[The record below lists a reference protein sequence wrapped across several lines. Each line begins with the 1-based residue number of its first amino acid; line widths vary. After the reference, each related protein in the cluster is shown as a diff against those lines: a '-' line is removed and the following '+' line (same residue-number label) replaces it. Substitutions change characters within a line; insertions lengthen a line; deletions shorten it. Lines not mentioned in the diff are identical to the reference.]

1 MAEGS
6 ITTDKLNEQILKY
19 LKPEITSQPQ
29 AQTVY
34 ADTNATF
41 SVTAE
46 GKYLTYQWKKD
57 GVDLAGE
64 TNTTLNITDAN
75 ATNHDGNYS
84 VMVSNDFGS
93 VESDLTEVL
102 VKDGILNG
110 LVGWWK
116 FDETSGT
123 FAHDSSGNGNDGNLT
138 NGPTWTDGKIGGAL
152 SFDGLN
158 DYVHLRNFEWGGEIS
173 ITTWIKYDTLKFAR
187 IIDFGN
193 GSDADNILFGSGANP
208 HNELWFHIRRGS
220 SSQGTDASNSLYSGS
235 WLHLVGIV
243 NNQNQAVIYRNGEV
257 IITGSTWTP
266 STLTRTKQYIGK
278 SNWDE
283 EYLHA
288 LVDDLRIYD
297 RALSAEEV
305 QALYNLGQ

>member
-1 MAEGS
+1 
-6 ITTDKLNEQILKY
+6 
-19 LKPEITSQPQ
+19 
-29 AQTVY
+29 
-34 ADTNATF
+34 
-41 SVTAE
+41 
-46 GKYLTYQWKKD
+46 
-57 GVDLAGE
+57 
-64 TNTTLNITDAN
+64 
-75 ATNHDGNYS
+75 
-84 VMVSNDFGS
+84 VSNDFGS